1 MRSEGTEVN
10 DDRWTLITPEVF
22 LKALG
27 ETLQMLGVAL
37 LLGSLL
43 GIVIGT
49 VLAVTRPGGVL
60 PNRAL
65 NIILG
70 IVVNLI
76 RSLPFII
83 LLVAIL
89 PFTRLIVGTSIGVWA
104 AVVPLTVMI
113 SPYIGRLV
121 ENSLLEV
128 PGGVIEA
135 ARAMG
140 ASPFQI
146 FWRFMMPEAR
156 SSLILALTIASVG
169 LIDATAMAGTVG
181 AGGIGDLALS
191 YGYQR
196 YDGFAMVITC
206 ITLIVLVQGLQTFG
220 NSVARRYRRR

>member
-1 MRSEGTEVN
+1 MN
-10 DDRWTLITPEVF
+10 DERWTLITPEVF

-49 VLAVTRPGGVL
+49 VLALTRAGGVL
-60 PNRAL
+60 PNRAV
-65 NIILG
+65 NIVLG
-70 IVVNLI
+70 IVVNLV

-113 SPYIGRLV
+113 APYIGRLV

-128 PGGVIEA
+128 PSGVIEA

-140 ASPFQI
+140 ASPLQI
-146 FWRFMMPEAR
+146 FWRFMLPEAR

-220 NSVARRYRRR
+220 NGVARRYRRR